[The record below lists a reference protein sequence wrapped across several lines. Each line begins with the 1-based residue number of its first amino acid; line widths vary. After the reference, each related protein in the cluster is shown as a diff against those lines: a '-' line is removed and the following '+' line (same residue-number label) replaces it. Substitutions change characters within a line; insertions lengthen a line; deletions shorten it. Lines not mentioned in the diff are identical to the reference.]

1 MKLLKNNHGI
11 TLVELIAALALVS
24 IVSVLIMTTLGI
36 GIKQSIAESNKTLT
50 QQQANL
56 IVSKLLNEHRM
67 GACYYIKGDS
77 GKIKI
82 APTSCDSAVEPAN
95 NLFEVVSED
104 RFLVNMT
111 SPAKMINPRK
121 EDYTLIADVDFERAT
136 YRINTKLTRYK
147 TTN

>member
-1 MKLLKNNHGI
+1 
-11 TLVELIAALALVS
+11 
-24 IVSVLIMTTLGI
+24 MTTLGI

-67 GACYYIKGDS
+67 GACYYIKGES
-77 GKIKI
+77 GTIKI

-104 RFLVNMT
+104 RFLVTMT
-111 SPAKMINPRK
+111 SPAKKINPRK
-121 EDYTLIADVDFERAT
+121 EDYTLIADVNYERAT

-147 TTN
+147 TTNQPGG